1 MAKFLPMFS
10 SSSGNCTYIG
20 NASGGLLV
28 DAGVSFKRITEALCC
43 EGIPLQNI
51 KAVLITHEHT
61 DHIKGLKA
69 LLKKVKVPVIA
80 SRDTV
85 YALEFGEI
93 IDDSVE
99 RVYIDETQECEVCG
113 FKVSRFATSH
123 DCKGS
128 SGYTV
133 QISEDIKVAVC
144 TDLGKVTEQV
154 FESLSGCNLVMLE
167 ANHDPV
173 MLRLGPYPPELKLRI
188 GSDEGHLS
196 NAVSAELSARLFK
209 NGTRRFVLAHLSEKN
224 NTPDKAESAVRAALI
239 DAGAKDNDYILYV
252 APPHNGRMINL

>member
-1 MAKFLPMFS
+1 MFS

-28 DAGVSFKRITEALCC
+28 DAGVSFKKIKEALCAW
-43 EGIPLQNI
+43 GIPLENI
-51 KAVLITHEHT
+51 KGVLITHEHT
-61 DHIKGLKA
+61 DHIKGLGS
-69 LLKKVKVPVIA
+69 LLKKIKVPVIA

-85 YALEFGEI
+85 YALEFQKA
-93 IDDSVE
+93 IDDSTE
-99 RVYIDETQECEVCG
+99 RVYIDEINEYGLCG
-113 FKVSRFATSH
+113 FNIKRFATSH
-123 DCKGS
+123 DAKGS

-133 QISEDIKVAVC
+133 CISEDIKVAVC
-144 TDLGKVTEQV
+144 TDLGEVTPQV
-154 FESLSGCNLVMLE
+154 FESLCGCNLVMLE

-188 GSDEGHLS
+188 SSHQGHLS
-196 NAVSAELSARLFK
+196 NAVSAELAARLFK

-224 NTPDKAESAVRAALI
+224 NTPEKAESAVRAALV